1 MSAFDERLE
10 KPSSTSA
17 DAPPPPPSRRSICT
31 QHIEVRRGGVH
42 GMCGSRAPSRA
53 APERAP
59 KTDPHVERC
68 RRGRRAQLL
77 LLRRSASLVA
87 CRAARARSGQAR
99 GGPSLRAQIPGFNVI
114 SGDYPGFEGSTVM
127 ADPPPPS
134 QPAFTGPGRRGDCSP
149 GALLHCRS
157 SSTAGPRRLDP
168 EHSRGAARVS
178 QPGSHQGS
186 WWPVQAT
193 SSPWHKC
200 SGSKPC
206 ASSLSRDVLRT
217 HGRFRTSPSRPE
229 HLPEWI
235 SSLGR

>member
-10 KPSSTSA
+10 KPSSSSA

-134 QPAFTGPGRRGDCSP
+134 QPAFTGRV
-149 GALLHCRS
+149 GAGTVHLVPFF
-157 SSTAGPRRLDP
+157 TAGPPRPPVRVDSTLNI
-168 EHSRGAARVS
+168 RAAR
-178 QPGSHQGS
+178 PG
-186 WWPVQAT
+186 
-193 SSPWHKC
+193 
-200 SGSKPC
+200 
-206 ASSLSRDVLRT
+206 
-217 HGRFRTSPSRPE
+217 
-229 HLPEWI
+229 
-235 SSLGR
+235 

>member
-59 KTDPHVERC
+59 KTDPHVER
-68 RRGRRAQLL
+68 GRRRRRARLL

-114 SGDYPGFEGSTVM
+114 SGDYPGSEGSNCHGRPTTPLP
-127 ADPPPPS
+127 ARLHRAGSARGLLTWYPS
-134 QPAFTGPGRRGDCSP
+134 SLQVLLDRRSASTRPCTFARRGQGESAWQPSWQLVASAGHQLTLAQMYRVEALRVQLVERCSP
-149 GALLHCRS
+149 HARTIPHIPIPTRRS
-157 SSTAGPRRLDP
+157 
-168 EHSRGAARVS
+168 V
-178 QPGSHQGS
+178 
-186 WWPVQAT
+186 
-193 SSPWHKC
+193 
-200 SGSKPC
+200 
-206 ASSLSRDVLRT
+206 
-217 HGRFRTSPSRPE
+217 
-229 HLPEWI
+229 EWI